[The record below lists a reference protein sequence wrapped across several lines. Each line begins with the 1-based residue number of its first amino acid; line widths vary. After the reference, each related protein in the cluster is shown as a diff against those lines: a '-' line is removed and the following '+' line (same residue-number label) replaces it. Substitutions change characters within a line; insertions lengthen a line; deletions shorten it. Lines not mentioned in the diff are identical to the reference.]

1 MGNYLVDGIYP
12 KWTTFV
18 KIIPT
23 LQGEKKKKKY
33 IYIYIFAKTQEVY
46 KKDVVHAFG
55 VLQA

>member
-1 MGNYLVDGIYP
+1 MGYYLVDGIYP
-12 KWTTFV
+12 KGTTFV

-23 LQGEKKKKKY
+23 LQGEKKKIY

-46 KKDVVHAFG
+46 KKDVMHAFG